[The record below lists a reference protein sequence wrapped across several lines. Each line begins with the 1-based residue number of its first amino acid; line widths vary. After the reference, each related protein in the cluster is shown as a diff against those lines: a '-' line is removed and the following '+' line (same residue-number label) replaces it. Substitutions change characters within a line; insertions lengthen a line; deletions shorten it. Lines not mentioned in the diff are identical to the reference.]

1 MLTLERSKAMH
12 VADFLVVGAGIAG
25 ASVAAELSAANSV
38 VLIEAESQ
46 PGYHST
52 GRSAALFSEIY
63 GNRVIRNLSRAS
75 RHRMLEA
82 SPRFAEGP
90 FTSPRGSLF
99 IAATEHVDLLQRF
112 AAQDDVRAAT
122 RYLDIG
128 EAQALCPL
136 LRPEYVAASL
146 YEPGARDID
155 VHRLHHAYLR
165 QFREQGGRLSTSFR
179 LDAIDRRAGL
189 WEIHFET
196 ETFAAPILINAAG
209 AWADH
214 VAMLASVAPAG
225 LRPLRRT
232 ALLGDGPEGYSFR
245 TWPAV
250 IAAEE
255 SFYFKPDAHRLL
267 LSPADESLTAP
278 CDAQPEE
285 WDVALAIDRVT
296 AAANIPV
303 PRILHRWAGL
313 RTFASDRI
321 PVVGFDPASPGFF
334 WLAGQGGYGVQ
345 TAPALAIVAAA
356 LASGRSI
363 PQAIADF
370 DVGAEELSPHRL
382 LPAPA

>member
-1 MLTLERSKAMH
+1 MITLERTRATQ

-25 ASVAAELSAANSV
+25 ASVAAELSTAYSV

-75 RHRMLEA
+75 RHRMLES
-82 SPRFAEGP
+82 SPPFAEGP
-90 FTSPRGSLF
+90 FTGPRGSLF
-99 IAATEHVDLLQRF
+99 IATTEQLDLLRSF

-122 RYLDIG
+122 RHLDMG
-128 EAQALCPL
+128 AALALCPV
-136 LRPEYVAASL
+136 LRPDYVAAAL

-155 VHRLHHAYLR
+155 VHRLHQAYLR
-165 QFREQGGRLSTSFR
+165 RFREQGGRLLTSCR
-179 LDAIDRRAGL
+179 LDAIERTAGV
-189 WEIHFET
+189 WEIRSEMQT
-196 ETFAAPILINAAG
+196 LAAPILINAAG
-209 AWADH
+209 AWADQI
-214 VAMLASVAPAG
+214 AMLASVAPAG
-225 LRPLRRT
+225 LRPLRRS
-232 ALLGDGPEGYSFR
+232 ALLVDGPEGSSFR

-250 IAAEE
+250 IAADE
-255 SFYFKPDAHRLL
+255 SFYFKPDANRLL
-267 LSPADESLTAP
+267 LSPADETLTAP

-285 WDVALAIDRVT
+285 WDVAVAIDRVT

-313 RTFASDRI
+313 RTFARDRI
-321 PVVGFDPASPGFF
+321 PVVGFDPAGPGFF
-334 WLAGQGGYGVQ
+334 WLAGHGGYGVQ

-363 PQAIADF
+363 PEAIADF
-370 DVGAEELSPHRL
+370 DVVAEELSPRRL
-382 LPAPA
+382 LAVPT